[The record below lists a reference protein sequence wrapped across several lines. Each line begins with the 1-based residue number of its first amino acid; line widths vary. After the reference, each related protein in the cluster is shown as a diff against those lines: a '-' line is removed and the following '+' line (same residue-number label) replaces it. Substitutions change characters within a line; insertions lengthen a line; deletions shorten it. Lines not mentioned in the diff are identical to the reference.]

1 LSVYID
7 SGIIVKSYVFETD
20 SPEAVAIIEAA
31 GDPLIFSHVHAVEIP
46 NAIRLKRFR
55 KEITMAQEAV
65 AIRMFRADVDTGRL
79 AKPAYDLAEVFIR
92 AEWLSARY
100 SGNIGTRSLDILHV
114 AAALECH
121 CSGLAS
127 FDERQRKIA
136 TLAGL
141 TVNPARRRKL

>member
-1 LSVYID
+1 MSIYID
-7 SGIIVKSYVFETD
+7 TGVIVKCYVPAPN
-20 SPEAVAIIEAA
+20 SPEAIAIIEEI
-31 GDPLIFSHVHAVEIP
+31 GDPLIFSHIHAVEIP

-55 KEITMAQEAV
+55 KEITKAQEAA

-92 AEWLSARY
+92 AERLSARY
-100 SGNIGTRSLDILHV
+100 SGDIGARSLDILHV
-114 AAALECH
+114 AAALECR
-121 CSGLAS
+121 CTGIAS

-141 TVNPARRRKL
+141 TVTPARRRNL

>member
-1 LSVYID
+1 MSVYID